1 VCSHECGCHA
11 SCANFE
17 SSDLLLRSLA
27 MERRQEVL
35 PDDAAALVDDLL
47 AQRTAE
53 SVQAGTSAADDALEE
68 YENLLR
74 LLVDRAERLK
84 GDSEQRTG
92 S

>member
-17 SSDLLLRSLA
+17 GSDLLLRSLA

-53 SVQAGTSAADDALEE
+53 SVQVGTSAADDALEE